1 MKKEWFSTWFDSP
14 YYHILYKSR
23 DEKEAQ
29 LLIDN
34 LTNLLKFSPEHRL
47 MDLACGKGRHAIY
60 LNQKDLD
67 VVGLDLSK
75 QSIEHAQQFQNDRL
89 HFYVHDMREIFEE
102 RSFDFILNL
111 FTSFGYL
118 ESEQENIKAF
128 QSAARSLK
136 KGGVFVMDFFNT
148 SLVISHLIDFQEKEI
163 EGITF
168 KIRKELVDGFILK
181 DIEFTV
187 NDHHYHFQEKVQ
199 AITLQHF
206 TQYFQAAGL
215 SLKHLFGNYALAPF
229 SEQSSPRMIFVLEK

>member
-1 MKKEWFSTWFDSP
+1 MKTEWFSTWFDSP

-23 DEKEAQ
+23 DVKEAQ

-34 LTNLLKFSPEHRL
+34 LTDLLKFSPEHRL

-60 LNQKDLD
+60 LNQKGLD
-67 VVGLDLSK
+67 VVGLDLSQ
-75 QSIEHAQQFQNDRL
+75 QSIEHAQQSQNDRL

-118 ESEQENIKAF
+118 ETEQENIKSF

-148 SLVISHLIDFQEKEI
+148 SVVIRDLVAFQEKEI
-163 EGITF
+163 EGINF
-168 KIRKELVDGFILK
+168 RISKKIEDGFILK
-181 DIEFTV
+181 DIAFTV
-187 NDHHYHFQEKVQ
+187 NDHSYHFQEKVK
-199 AITLQHF
+199 AISLESF

-215 SLKHLFGNYALAPF
+215 SLKYLFGNYALAPF
-229 SEQSSPRMIFVLEK
+229 SEESSPRMIFVLEK